1 MQVDTLQKLLKEEQ
15 DKLVGLSKSDL
26 NGERILTPFNNY
38 IASVLGKLPEIEDS
52 QELLDTAIQA
62 LRDIPGI
69 LGELINEARVT
80 RREQSARVAAIRQ
93 CLETLENEVRLEEE
107 ERKRVEGLAESA
119 NADGEKPR
127 KIGER
132 PEQLKRK
139 RKAEELKKEEQS
151 KTD

>member
-1 MQVDTLQKLLKEEQ
+1 MQVDTLQKLLSEEQ
-15 DKLVGLSKSDL
+15 EKLVSLSKSDL
-26 NGERILTPFNNY
+26 NGERILAPFNKY
-38 IASVLGKLPEIEDS
+38 IMSALGKLSETNDP
-52 QELLDTAIQA
+52 QVLLDTAVQT
-62 LRDIPGI
+62 LRDTPGI

-93 CLETLENEVRLEEE
+93 CLETLENEAKLEEE
-107 ERKRVEGLAESA
+107 ERKRVEDLAGSS

>member
-1 MQVDTLQKLLKEEQ
+1 MQADTLRKLLKEEQ
-15 DKLVGLSKSDL
+15 DNLVGLSKSDL
-26 NGERILTPFNNY
+26 NGERILPPFKNY
-38 IASVLGKLPEIEDS
+38 VASVLSKLPEIEDS
-52 QELLDTAIQA
+52 QELLDTAVQA

-69 LGELINEARVT
+69 LEELLSESRAT

-93 CLETLENEVRLEEE
+93 CLEAVEKEIKLEKE
-107 ERKRVEGLAESA
+107 ERERVEALAETTE
-119 NADGEKPR
+119 ADDKKPR
-127 KIGER
+127 KVGER